1 MHVGGQFVKAAAVKI
16 NFELI
21 DEIIRESFAEGLMP
35 ETDRTLYY
43 KINLQCGNAGLY
55 AFGASVY
62 AEDIKATEA
71 FYEKCGDAESAGILI
86 KNVSDYEDF
95 AFVRTDRRSML
106 RLIAEHITA
115 MPVSGMPKN
124 KYVAAI
130 DFFGETEE
138 DLRCVAVVV
147 CEKQKDEKFDLC
159 EADGLSGFSN
169 GDFNGFYKV
178 TKLK

>member
-1 MHVGGQFVKAAAVKI
+1 
-16 NFELI
+16 
-21 DEIIRESFAEGLMP
+21 
-35 ETDRTLYY
+35 
-43 KINLQCGNAGLY
+43 
-55 AFGASVY
+55 
-62 AEDIKATEA
+62 
-71 FYEKCGDAESAGILI
+71 
-86 KNVSDYEDF
+86 
-95 AFVRTDRRSML
+95 ML

-159 EADGLSGFSN
+159 EVDGLSGFSN

>member
-1 MHVGGQFVKAAAVKI
+1 MKAAAVKI

-115 MPVSGMPKN
+115 MPVSGLPKN
-124 KYVAAI
+124 KYVSEI